1 MQVHSEA
8 CVDPRFHFSHVI
20 QERLSS
26 SSTSSGS
33 DQEATRRRR
42 SSQSNHGAQRGGAG
56 RESALKAD
64 ICPVFVDPKIDFST
78 VAGLD
83 GCVQSVLTRVYFAIK
98 SNAVCSYIHALK
110 EMVFLPLLYP
120 DLFQNLGVQVPR
132 GVLFH
137 GPPGTGKTAMA
148 RALAGT
154 CNKSDRKVAF
164 FMRKG
169 SDVLSKWLGETE
181 RQLRLLFDEA
191 KRLAPSIIFFD
202 EIDGLAPVRSAR
214 QDYVHSSVVS
224 TLLAMMDGLDTRG
237 QVVVIGATNRIDAI
251 DPALRRPGRFDR
263 ELYFPLPSEAQRKA
277 ILKLELAKFRPPISI
292 DEVSSLA
299 AATAGFCGA
308 DLHALCSEAALRCLR
323 RIYPQVYESDLRLA
337 INPKKVSVSA
347 ADLHSALSSV
357 KAAGHR
363 VSFGD
368 SRPLPPTL
376 RVLECA
382 EAVVDHFSGVLDVVF
397 PHFSSTRA
405 LGASALVAGADLL
418 PVVTAPPLFRPK
430 LVVSDTCSAASSLF
444 LPAAFHRAEQL
455 PVFSLGA
462 AALHGQAGRVVEEVI
477 VSTVHQ
483 AQRMAPSILYIPDF
497 HTWVE
502 SVSSAAQCILV
513 SVLSSLPVS
522 TPILLVACGI
532 TRPDRSLVE
541 SYPAAALSLQDFFS
555 DAHAVKM
562 PPMTSVQLQE
572 IFCVDSEVRD
582 ALKRE
587 LPRRAPPVLPVLQ
600 LAPQPFRPQPS
611 ALDRDQAL
619 GDEYIITEMR
629 GELRLILERLLRTK
643 RFTSLLDLNKQADG
657 PSASTAGK
665 GEGNID
671 ECSDLKKTRSGVVIK
686 SAEDESKRKRL
697 KALSRTCEV
706 TSVVQLL
713 RLVNCGAFE
722 CMSSFLQS
730 LERYLK
736 ALLHARGVDSS
747 GEVEEGQEHDEEWA
761 YVSLVFEM
769 GDCVRAACFKID
781 RRLVRECEAAAQ
793 RRADAEAAV
802 KVFESDIS
810 SSGKGRLLH
819 SSATVSA
826 NFDALDKFLR
836 ENKSKRFV

>member
-1 MQVHSEA
+1 MSLEFCVCA
-8 CVDPRFHFSHVI
+8 CV
-20 QERLSS
+20 RL
-26 SSTSSGS
+26 T
-33 DQEATRRRR
+33 
-42 SSQSNHGAQRGGAG
+42 
-56 RESALKAD
+56 
-64 ICPVFVDPKIDFST
+64 I
-78 VAGLD
+78 
-83 GCVQSVLTRVYFAIK
+83 
-98 SNAVCSYIHALK
+98 AVHEFCSYVHALK

-154 CNKSDRKVAF
+154 CNKADRKVAF

-263 ELYFPLPSEAQRKA
+263 ELYFPLPSEAQRTA
-277 ILKLELAKFRPPISI
+277 ILKLELTKFRPPISP
-292 DEVSSLA
+292 DEITSLA

-323 RIYPQVYESDLRLA
+323 RVYPQVYESDQRLV
-337 INPKKVSVSA
+337 INPKKVSVGA
-347 ADLHSALSSV
+347 VDLHSALSSV
-357 KAAGHR
+357 KAASHR
-363 VSFGD
+363 TSFSD
-368 SRPLPPTL
+368 SRPLPPHL
-376 RVLECA
+376 RALESA
-382 EAVVDHFSGVLDVVF
+382 EATVDHISGVLDVVF
-397 PHFSSTRA
+397 PHFALTRA
-405 LGASALVAGADLL
+405 LAAAPSVIGSDLASASV
-418 PVVTAPPLFRPK
+418 APPLFRPK
-430 LVVSDTCSAASSLF
+430 LVVSDTCGAASSLF
-444 LPAAFHRAEQL
+444 LPAVFHRAEQL
-455 PVFSLGA
+455 PVFTLGA
-462 AALHGQAGRVVEEVI
+462 VALHGQTGRTVEEAI
-477 VSTVHQ
+477 VSTVQQ

-502 SVSSAAQCILV
+502 SMAPAAQCILV

-532 TRPDRSLVE
+532 AEPDRSLVM
-541 SYPAAALSLQDFFS
+541 SYPAAALSLRDYFS
-555 DAHAVKM
+555 DAHTVKM
-562 PPMTSVQLQE
+562 PSMAPAHLQE
-572 IFCVDSEVRD
+572 IFSIEADVRD

-587 LPRRAPPVLPVLQ
+587 LPRRAPRALPVLQ
-600 LAPQPFRPQPS
+600 IAPQPPRQPLS

-629 GELRLILERLLRTK
+629 GELRLVLERLLRTK
-643 RFTSLLDLNKQADG
+643 RFTSLLDLNKVSEVS
-657 PSASTAGK
+657 SANAAVK
-665 GEGNID
+665 GESNCED
-671 ECSDLKKTRSGVVIK
+671 PSELRKTRSGVVLK
-686 SAEDESKRKRL
+686 SAEDEFKRKRL
-697 KALSRTCEV
+697 KALSKTSDV

-730 LERYLK
+730 LEKYLK

-747 GEVEEGQEHDEEWA
+747 GEVEEGEEHDEEWA

-781 RRLVRECEAAAQ
+781 RRLVRECEAAAL
-793 RRADAEAAV
+793 RRVDAEAAASAS
-802 KVFESDIS
+802 ESAACGAS
-810 SSGKGRLLH
+810 KGRLFQ
-819 SSATVSA
+819 SAATAPA
-826 NFDALDKFLR
+826 NFDALDNFLR
-836 ENKSKRFV
+836 ENKKKRLVCTFTTLLPLHISCRSSVFGESLAHIAV

>member
-1 MQVHSEA
+1 
-8 CVDPRFHFSHVI
+8 
-20 QERLSS
+20 
-26 SSTSSGS
+26 
-33 DQEATRRRR
+33 
-42 SSQSNHGAQRGGAG
+42 
-56 RESALKAD
+56 
-64 ICPVFVDPKIDFST
+64 
-78 VAGLD
+78 
-83 GCVQSVLTRVYFAIK
+83 
-98 SNAVCSYIHALK
+98 
-110 EMVFLPLLYP
+110 
-120 DLFQNLGVQVPR
+120 
-132 GVLFH
+132 
-137 GPPGTGKTAMA
+137 MA

-263 ELYFPLPSEAQRKA
+263 ELYFPLPSESQRSA
-277 ILKLELAKFRPPISI
+277 ILKLELSKFRPPIPP
-292 DEVSSLA
+292 DEVTALA

-308 DLHALCSEAALRCLR
+308 DLHALCGEAALRCLR
-323 RIYPQVYESDLRLA
+323 RVYPQVYESDVRLA
-337 INPKKVSVSA
+337 INPKKVSVGA
-347 ADLHSALSSV
+347 IDLHSALSSV
-357 KAAGHR
+357 KASSHR

-368 SRPLPPTL
+368 SRPLPPNL
-376 RVLECA
+376 RALECA
-382 EAVVDHFSGVLDVVF
+382 EAVVDHISGVLDVVF
-397 PHFSSTRA
+397 PQFSLTRSLSSAPSVTGFDMAPLST
-405 LGASALVAGADLL
+405 
-418 PVVTAPPLFRPK
+418 PPPLFRPK
-430 LVVSDTCSAASSLF
+430 LVVSDTCGAASSLF

-483 AQRMAPSILYIPDF
+483 AQRMAPSILHIPDF

-502 SVSSAAQCILV
+502 SVSPAAQCILV

-532 TRPDRSLVE
+532 ARPDRSLVE
-541 SYPAAALSLQDFFS
+541 SYPTTALSLQDFLS
-555 DAHAVKM
+555 DAHAVTM
-562 PPMTSVQLQE
+562 PHLTSAHLQE
-572 IFCVDSEVRD
+572 IFTIENDVRD

-587 LPRRAPPVLPVLQ
+587 LPRRAPRALPELQ
-600 LAPQPFRPQPS
+600 VAPQPIRPPLS
-611 ALDRDQAL
+611 AMDRDQAL

-629 GELRLILERLLRTK
+629 GELRLVLERLLRTK
-643 RFTSLLDLNKQADG
+643 RFTSLLDLNKL
-657 PSASTAGK
+657 SESTNAGAAAK
-665 GEGNID
+665 GENDAD
-671 ECSDLKKTRSGVVIK
+671 ESSELRKTRSGAVIK

-697 KALSRTCEV
+697 KAQSKNCEV

-722 CMSSFLQS
+722 CMSSFLQA
-730 LERYLK
+730 LEKYLK

-781 RRLVRECEAAAQ
+781 RRLVRQCEAAAL
-793 RRADAEAAV
+793 RRADVEAAV
-802 KVFESDIS
+802 TASENAVSG
-810 SSGKGRLLH
+810 SGKNRSLQ
-819 SSATVSA
+819 SASA
-826 NFDALDKFLR
+826 APADFDALDKFLR
-836 ENKSKRFV
+836 ENKNKRLVESAFTIFIPVNMMMSLELIFFPRLLSRKQRSQPVQPSSSLPADTADAQLLRSAGVGSGLADKASCEDDLGGDSDESGACSVC

>member
-1 MQVHSEA
+1 MG
-8 CVDPRFHFSHVI
+8 
-20 QERLSS
+20 L
-26 SSTSSGS
+26 
-33 DQEATRRRR
+33 
-42 SSQSNHGAQRGGAG
+42 
-56 RESALKAD
+56 
-64 ICPVFVDPKIDFST
+64 PVLAP
-78 VAGLD
+78 AGLN
-83 GCVQSVLTRVYFAIK
+83 TAFA
-98 SNAVCSYIHALK
+98 Y
-110 EMVFLPLLYP
+110 LLMP
-120 DLFQNLGVQVPR
+120 EL
-132 GVLFH
+132 
-137 GPPGTGKTAMA
+137 GTGKTAMA

-263 ELYFPLPSEAQRKA
+263 ELYFPLPSESQRSA
-277 ILKLELAKFRPPISI
+277 ILKLELSKFRPPIPP
-292 DEVSSLA
+292 DEVASLA

-308 DLHALCSEAALRCLR
+308 DLHALCGEAALRCLR
-323 RIYPQVYESDLRLA
+323 RVYPQVYESDVRLA
-337 INPKKVSVSA
+337 INPKKVSVGA
-347 ADLHSALSSV
+347 IDLHSALSSV
-357 KAAGHR
+357 KASSHR

-368 SRPLPPTL
+368 SRPLPPNL
-376 RVLECA
+376 RALECA
-382 EAVVDHFSGVLDVVF
+382 EAVVDHISGVLDVVF
-397 PHFSSTRA
+397 PQFSLTRA
-405 LGASALVAGADLL
+405 LSSAPSATGFDMTPLST
-418 PVVTAPPLFRPK
+418 PPPLFRPK
-430 LVVSDTCSAASSLF
+430 LVVSDTCGAASNLF

-483 AQRMAPSILYIPDF
+483 AQRMAPSILHIPDF

-502 SVSSAAQCILV
+502 SVSPAAQCILV

-532 TRPDRSLVE
+532 ARPDRSLVE
-541 SYPAAALSLQDFFS
+541 SYPTAALSLQDFLS
-555 DAHAVKM
+555 DAHAVTM
-562 PPMTSVQLQE
+562 PQLTSAHLQE
-572 IFCVDSEVRD
+572 IFTIENDVRD

-587 LPRRAPPVLPVLQ
+587 LPRRAPRALPELQ
-600 LAPQPFRPQPS
+600 VAPQPLRPPLS
-611 ALDRDQAL
+611 AMDRDQAL

-629 GELRLILERLLRTK
+629 GELRLVLERLLRTK
-643 RFTSLLDLNKQADG
+643 RFTSLLDLNKLSETTNTG
-657 PSASTAGK
+657 EAGK
-665 GEGNID
+665 GENDAD
-671 ECSDLKKTRSGVVIK
+671 ESTELRKTRSGAVIK
-686 SAEDESKRKRL
+686 IAEDESKRKRL
-697 KALSRTCEV
+697 KAQSKNCEV
-706 TSVVQLL
+706 TSVAQLL

-722 CMSSFLQS
+722 CMSSFLQA
-730 LERYLK
+730 LEKYLK

-781 RRLVRECEAAAQ
+781 RRLVRQCEAAAL
-793 RRADAEAAV
+793 RRAHVEAAV
-802 KVFESDIS
+802 TAAENAVSG
-810 SSGKGRLLH
+810 SGKSRSLQ
-819 SSATVSA
+819 SASA
-826 NFDALDKFLR
+826 APDFDALDNFLR
-836 ENKSKRFV
+836 ENKNKRLLESAFTTFMSANMMISPELNFFPRLLSRKQRSQPVQPSSSVPADAADAQLPRSAGVGSGIADKASCEDDQGGDSDESGTYSVC

>member
-1 MQVHSEA
+1 MRDKRALFA
-8 CVDPRFHFSHVI
+8 C
-20 QERLSS
+20 
-26 SSTSSGS
+26 
-33 DQEATRRRR
+33 A
-42 SSQSNHGAQRGGAG
+42 
-56 RESALKAD
+56 AD
-64 ICPVFVDPKIDFST
+64 
-78 VAGLD
+78 AH
-83 GCVQSVLTRVYFAIK
+83 R
-98 SNAVCSYIHALK
+98 SYIHALK

-263 ELYFPLPSEAQRKA
+263 ELYFPLPSEAQRSA
-277 ILKLELAKFRPPISI
+277 ILKLELAKLRPPIAP
-292 DEVSSLA
+292 DEVASLA

-323 RIYPQVYESDLRLA
+323 RVYPQVYESDLRLA
-337 INPKKVSVSA
+337 INPKKVAVSA

-357 KAAGHR
+357 KAASHR

-368 SRPLPPTL
+368 SRPLPPNL
-376 RVLECA
+376 RLLECA
-382 EAVVDHFSGVLDVVF
+382 EAVVDHISSILDVVF
-397 PHFSSTRA
+397 PQFA
-405 LGASALVAGADLL
+405 LAAALSAAPPVPGLDLVPAIS
-418 PVVTAPPLFRPK
+418 APPLFRPK
-430 LVVSDTCSAASSLF
+430 LVVTDTCSAASSLF

-462 AALHGQAGRVVEEVI
+462 AELHGQAGRVVEEVI

-502 SVSSAAQCILV
+502 SVSSSAQCILV

-532 TRPDRSLVE
+532 ARPNRSLVK

-555 DAHAVKM
+555 DAHAVTM
-562 PPMTSVQLQE
+562 PPIASPHLQE
-572 IFCVDSEVRD
+572 IFLVETDVRD

-587 LPRRAPPVLPVLQ
+587 LPRRAPRPLPVLQ
-600 LAPQPFRPQPS
+600 VAPQPLRPPLS

-629 GELRLILERLLRTK
+629 GELRLVLERLLRTK
-643 RFTSLLDLNKQADG
+643 RFTSLLDLHKVSDNANTCAAAKSETNADES
-657 PSASTAGK
+657 P
-665 GEGNID
+665 E
-671 ECSDLKKTRSGVVIK
+671 LRKTRSGAVIK
-686 SAEDESKRKRL
+686 SAEDESRRKRL
-697 KALSRTCEV
+697 KALSKSSEV

-722 CMSSFLQS
+722 CMSAFLQA

-781 RRLVRECEAAAQ
+781 RRLVRECEAAAL

-802 KVFESDIS
+802 VSASESS
-810 SSGKGRLLH
+810 VAGSGKGRVFQP
-819 SSATVSA
+819 AVA
-826 NFDALDKFLR
+826 APINFDALDKFLR
-836 ENKSKRFV
+836 ENKNKRFVESYLTLPSNLVVHFISPDPISSLRSPD

>member
-1 MQVHSEA
+1 VLA
-8 CVDPRFHFSHVI
+8 CVVFAVKVDAV
-20 QERLSS
+20 
-26 SSTSSGS
+26 
-33 DQEATRRRR
+33 
-42 SSQSNHGAQRGGAG
+42 G
-56 RESALKAD
+56 R
-64 ICPVFVDPKIDFST
+64 
-78 VAGLD
+78 
-83 GCVQSVLTRVYFAIK
+83 
-98 SNAVCSYIHALK
+98 YIHALK

-120 DLFQNLGVQVPR
+120 DLFQNLGVQVPK

-191 KRLAPSIIFFD
+191 KRLAPAIIFFD

-237 QVVVIGATNRIDAI
+237 QVIVIGATNRIDAI

-263 ELYFPLPSEAQRKA
+263 ELYFPLPSESQRSA
-277 ILKLELAKFRPPISI
+277 ILKLELSKFRPPIPP
-292 DEVSSLA
+292 DEVASLA

-308 DLHALCSEAALRCLR
+308 DLHALCGEAALRCLR
-323 RIYPQVYESDLRLA
+323 RVYPQVYESDLRLA

-347 ADLHSALSSV
+347 VDLHSALSSV
-357 KAAGHR
+357 KAASHR

-368 SRPLPPTL
+368 SRPLPPNL
-376 RVLECA
+376 RALECA
-382 EAVVDHFSGVLDVVF
+382 EAVVDHIANVLDVVF
-397 PHFSSTRA
+397 PQFSLTRA
-405 LGASALVAGADLL
+405 LSSTPSIIGFEMAPLST
-418 PVVTAPPLFRPK
+418 PPPLFRPK
-430 LVVSDTCSAASSLF
+430 LVVSDTCGAASSLF

-462 AALHGQAGRVVEEVI
+462 AALHSQAGRVVEEVI

-483 AQRMAPSILYIPDF
+483 AQRMAPSILHIPDF

-502 SVSSAAQCILV
+502 SVSPAAQCILV

-532 TRPDRSLVE
+532 ARPDRSLVE
-541 SYPAAALSLQDFFS
+541 SHPTTALALQDFFS
-555 DAHAVKM
+555 DAHAVTM
-562 PPMTSVQLQE
+562 PQMTSAHLQE
-572 IFCVDSEVRD
+572 IFAIENDVRD

-587 LPRRAPPVLPVLQ
+587 LPRRAPRALPELQ
-600 LAPQPFRPQPS
+600 VAPQPVRPPMS

-629 GELRLILERLLRTK
+629 GELRLVLERLLRTK
-643 RFTSLLDLNKQADG
+643 RFTSLLDLNKVSESSSIGAT
-657 PSASTAGK
+657 PK
-665 GEGNID
+665 GESNA
-671 ECSDLKKTRSGVVIK
+671 EESSELRKTRSGAVIK
-686 SAEDESKRKRL
+686 SAEDESRRKSL
-697 KALSRTCEV
+697 KALSKTCEV

-722 CMSSFLQS
+722 CMSSFLQA

-747 GEVEEGQEHDEEWA
+747 GEVEEGQEHDDEWA

-781 RRLVRECEAAAQ
+781 RRLVRECEAAAL
-793 RRADAEAAV
+793 RRAVVEAGASASEGAV
-802 KVFESDIS
+802 NA
-810 SSGKGRLLH
+810 GKGRLLH
-819 SSATVSA
+819 SASAAPTD
-826 NFDALDKFLR
+826 FDALDKFLR
-836 ENKSKRFV
+836 ENKNKRFVQRSCYRLLPQTSMMNLKFTTFFRLLSRKQRSQQFQPQASVLADAANTQLLGSGLEGCNHADKTACEEDVGGDSDESGESFH

>member
-1 MQVHSEA
+1 MFFTA
-8 CVDPRFHFSHVI
+8 KFDAFH
-20 QERLSS
+20 
-26 SSTSSGS
+26 
-33 DQEATRRRR
+33 
-42 SSQSNHGAQRGGAG
+42 
-56 RESALKAD
+56 
-64 ICPVFVDPKIDFST
+64 
-78 VAGLD
+78 
-83 GCVQSVLTRVYFAIK
+83 
-98 SNAVCSYIHALK
+98 SYIHALK

-224 TLLAMMDGLDTRG
+224 TLLAMMDGLDSRG

-263 ELYFPLPSEAQRKA
+263 ELYFPLPSETQRHA
-277 ILKLELAKFRPPISI
+277 ILKLELAKFRPPISP
-292 DEVSSLA
+292 DEVASLA

-337 INPKKVSVSA
+337 INPKKVSVSSI
-347 ADLHSALSSV
+347 DLHSALSSV
-357 KAAGHR
+357 KAASHR
-363 VSFGD
+363 VSYGD
-368 SRPLPPTL
+368 SRPLPPHL
-376 RVLECA
+376 RALECA
-382 EAVVDHFSGVLDVVF
+382 EAIVDHISRVLDVVF
-397 PHFSSTRA
+397 PQFSSTRA
-405 LGASALVAGADLL
+405 LSASAMNTVTDLT
-418 PVVTAPPLFRPK
+418 PSVVAPPLFRPK

-462 AALHGQAGRVVEEVI
+462 AVLNGQAGRVVEEVI

-502 SVSSAAQCILV
+502 SVSPAAQCILV

-532 TRPDRSLVE
+532 ARPDRSLVE

-562 PPMTSVQLQE
+562 PAMTSAHLQE
-572 IFCVDSEVRD
+572 IFCIDSDVRD

-587 LPRRAPPVLPVLQ
+587 LPRRAPRALPVLQ
-600 LAPQPFRPQPS
+600 LAPQPLRPPPS

-629 GELRLILERLLRTK
+629 GELRLVLERLLRTK
-643 RFTSLLDLNKQADG
+643 RFTSLFDLNKQTDG
-657 PSASTAGK
+657 PSNAAGK
-665 GEGNID
+665 SDSNFD
-671 ECSDLKKTRSGVVIK
+671 EQSELRKTRSGVVIK
-686 SAEDESKRKRL
+686 GAEDESKRKRL
-697 KALSRTCEV
+697 KALSKTCEV

-730 LERYLK
+730 LEKYLK

-793 RRADAEAAV
+793 RRADMEAAV
-802 KVFESDIS
+802 NASELAINY
-810 SSGKGRLLH
+810 SGKGRLLH
-819 SSATVSA
+819 NAATASC

-836 ENKSKRFV
+836 ENKSKRFG

>member
-1 MQVHSEA
+1 VSLGLVLA
-8 CVDPRFHFSHVI
+8 CV
-20 QERLSS
+20 
-26 SSTSSGS
+26 
-33 DQEATRRRR
+33 
-42 SSQSNHGAQRGGAG
+42 
-56 RESALKAD
+56 RETID
-64 ICPVFVDPKIDFST
+64 VD
-78 VAGLD
+78 
-83 GCVQSVLTRVYFAIK
+83 K
-98 SNAVCSYIHALK
+98 SCSYVHALK

-120 DLFQNLGVQVPR
+120 DLFQNLGVQVPK

-154 CNKSDRKVAF
+154 CNKADRKVAF

-224 TLLAMMDGLDTRG
+224 TLLAMMDGLDARG

-263 ELYFPLPSEAQRKA
+263 ELYFPLPSEAQRTA
-277 ILKLELAKFRPPISI
+277 ILNLELAKFRPPIPP
-292 DEVSSLA
+292 DEVTSLA

-323 RIYPQVYESDLRLA
+323 RVYPQVYESDQRLV
-337 INPKKVSVSA
+337 INPKKVTVGA
-347 ADLHSALSSV
+347 VDLHSALSSV
-357 KAAGHR
+357 KAASHR
-363 VSFGD
+363 TSFSD
-368 SRPLPPTL
+368 SRPLPPSL
-376 RVLECA
+376 RALECA
-382 EAVVDHFSGVLDVVF
+382 EATVDHISGVLDVVF
-397 PHFSSTRA
+397 PHFAITRA
-405 LGASALVAGADLL
+405 LATAPSVIGPDVAVASA
-418 PVVTAPPLFRPK
+418 APPLFRPK
-430 LVVSDTCSAASSLF
+430 LAVSDTCGAASSLF
-444 LPAAFHRAEQL
+444 LPAVFNRAEQL
-455 PVFSLGA
+455 PVFTLGA
-462 AALHGQAGRVVEEVI
+462 AALHGQAGRTVEEVI

-502 SVSSAAQCILV
+502 SVAPAAQCILV

-532 TRPDRSLVE
+532 AQPDRSLVL
-541 SYPAAALSLQDFFS
+541 SYPAAALSLQDYFS

-562 PPMTSVQLQE
+562 PPMTPTHLQDIFSVE
-572 IFCVDSEVRD
+572 PDVRD

-587 LPRRAPPVLPVLQ
+587 LPRRAPRALPVLQ
-600 LAPQPFRPQPS
+600 VAPQPPRPSLS
-611 ALDRDQAL
+611 ALDKDQAL

-629 GELRLILERLLRTK
+629 GELRLVLERLLRTK
-643 RFTSLLDLNKQADG
+643 RFTSLLDLNQVSQA
-657 PSASTAGK
+657 SAAGK
-665 GEGNID
+665 AEGNS
-671 ECSDLKKTRSGVVIK
+671 EESSELRKTRSGVVLK
-686 SAEDESKRKRL
+686 SAENESKRKLL
-697 KALSRTCEV
+697 KALSKSSDV

-747 GEVEEGQEHDEEWA
+747 GEVEEGEEHDEEWA

-781 RRLVRECEAAAQ
+781 RRLVRECEAAAL
-793 RRADAEAAV
+793 RRVDAEVAATAS
-802 KVFESDIS
+802 ESAATA
-810 SSGKGRLLH
+810 GKGRLFQ
-819 SSATVSA
+819 SESAAAAPSH
-826 NFDALDKFLR
+826 FDALDNFLR
-836 ENKSKRFV
+836 ENKKKRCVCSIAFTTLLQLHFEFSCECFLVKSGLTLLPIRLLSSKQHPQLQPPPSDAVDAQPLGSTGEESSRADKVENDQCDSDESGKVS